1 MYVCVRRVCVHTRD
15 VHREAQSEAC
25 GRRSRARES
34 DNAIDAISPD
44 ASERVRKRCI
54 KLLYYVVHVIFV
66 QAMWCIGLKAMVTAN
81 RRLISAPLSAP
92 SLSSHIT
99 ESRYARVAVSS
110 SAPYDACVPPSASSS
125 GS

>member
-54 KLLYYVVHVIFV
+54 LFTLLRCACDIRTSYVVYR
-66 QAMWCIGLKAMVTAN
+66 AKGYG
-81 RRLISAPLSAP
+81 
-92 SLSSHIT
+92 
-99 ESRYARVAVSS
+99 SREPALDFGS
-110 SAPYDACVPPSASSS
+110 SARSELELERAHHGIELRARCGVI
-125 GS
+125 